1 MADSTITCPNCKSD
15 IPLGEAVAHRLREE
29 LAADFE
35 KERQRLTQAISEREA
50 KIASERKAIEER
62 SRAVADEIS
71 RGLDVERAKLRDAA
85 LREAA
90 EQSAVAM
97 KDLQAQLESQQK
109 RLAEAQGAEL
119 ELRIKQRELAEAKD
133 AMELNMARKLD
144 EERQRISEEARV
156 KAAEAE
162 QLKIADKDNKIRDLQ
177 EQIGALQKRAEQGS
191 MQSQGETLEIALENT
206 LRTAFP
212 FDEIIEVKKG
222 QRGADIIHRVRTNT
236 GVDCGTILWEA
247 KRAAN
252 WSADWPTKLKD
263 DQREAKADLAVIVTT
278 CPPAG
283 LRGIGQVDGI
293 WACETPFAIA
303 IATALRQGLV
313 ATANLRLQ
321 QTNSVDKMAMLYEH
335 LCSVPFRQN
344 IEAIVESF
352 KGLKDQLDAEKR
364 AFAKQWK
371 EREFQLEK
379 AITHTAALYG
389 GIQGIAGRE
398 ALPEIRSLALPM

>member
-97 KDLQAQLESQQK
+97 KDLQSQLESQQK

>member
-50 KIASERKAIEER
+50 KMASERKAIEER

-90 EQSAVAM
+90 AQSAVAM

-144 EERQRISEEARV
+144 EERQRISEEARM

-321 QTNSVDKMAMLYEH
+321 QTNSADKMAMLYEH
-335 LCSVPFRQN
+335 LCSVSFRQN

>member
-97 KDLQAQLESQQK
+97 KDLQSQLESQQK

-177 EQIGALQKRAEQGS
+177 EQIGALQKRAEQVS

-321 QTNSVDKMAMLYEH
+321 QTNSADKMAMLYEH

>member
-97 KDLQAQLESQQK
+97 KDLQSQLESQQK

-321 QTNSVDKMAMLYEH
+321 QTNSVDKMALLYKH

>member
-1 MADSTITCPNCKSD
+1 MADSTITCPSCKSD

-321 QTNSVDKMAMLYEH
+321 QTNSVDKMALLYKH

>member
-35 KERQRLTQAISEREA
+35 KERQRLTQGISEREA

-90 EQSAVAM
+90 EQSALAM

-119 ELRIKQRELAEAKD
+119 ELRIKQRELAEARD

-321 QTNSVDKMAMLYEH
+321 QTNSADKMAMLYEH

>member
-321 QTNSVDKMAMLYEH
+321 QTNSVDKMALLYKH

>member
-90 EQSAVAM
+90 EQSALAM

-119 ELRIKQRELAEAKD
+119 ELRIKQRELAEARD

-321 QTNSVDKMAMLYEH
+321 QTNSADKMAMLYEH

>member
-62 SRAVADEIS
+62 SRSVADEIS

-97 KDLQAQLESQQK
+97 KDLQSQLESQQK

-321 QTNSVDKMAMLYEH
+321 QTNSADKMAMLYEH

>member
-97 KDLQAQLESQQK
+97 KDLQSQLESQQK

-321 QTNSVDKMAMLYEH
+321 QTNSADKMAMLYEH

>member
-1 MADSTITCPNCKSD
+1 MAESTITCPNCKSD

-90 EQSAVAM
+90 EQSALAM

-321 QTNSVDKMAMLYEH
+321 QTNSADKMAMLYEH

>member
-71 RGLDVERAKLRDAA
+71 RGLDFERAKLRDAA

-90 EQSAVAM
+90 EQSALAM

-321 QTNSVDKMAMLYEH
+321 QTNSADKMAMLYEH

>member
-1 MADSTITCPNCKSD
+1 MSTDALPAKDRMGQWSEWITQQFGGLQSD
-15 IPLGEAVAHRLREE
+15 LYGDTVFDGHM
-29 LAADFE
+29 
-35 KERQRLTQAISEREA
+35 QT
-50 KIASERKAIEER
+50 
-62 SRAVADEIS
+62 SRAGQVILTKLEASRHRVVRTPQMARTSEVPYLKIVAPWQ
-71 RGLDVERAKLRDAA
+71 G
-85 LREAA
+85 
-90 EQSAVAM
+90 
-97 KDLQAQLESQQK
+97 QAQVHQ
-109 RLAEAQGAEL
+109 
-119 ELRIKQRELAEAKD
+119 
-133 AMELNMARKLD
+133 M
-144 EERQRISEEARV
+144 
-156 KAAEAE
+156 
-162 QLKIADKDNKIRDLQ
+162 
-177 EQIGALQKRAEQGS
+177 
-191 MQSQGETLEIALENT
+191 
-206 LRTAFP
+206 
-212 FDEIIEVKKG
+212 
-222 QRGADIIHRVRTNT
+222 
-236 GVDCGTILWEA
+236 
-247 KRAAN
+247 
-252 WSADWPTKLKD
+252 
-263 DQREAKADLAVIVTT
+263 QREAKADLAVIVTT

-321 QTNSVDKMAMLYEH
+321 QTNSADKMAMLYEH

>member
-90 EQSAVAM
+90 EQSALAM

-162 QLKIADKDNKIRDLQ
+162 
-177 EQIGALQKRAEQGS
+177 
-191 MQSQGETLEIALENT
+191 
-206 LRTAFP
+206 
-212 FDEIIEVKKG
+212 
-222 QRGADIIHRVRTNT
+222 
-236 GVDCGTILWEA
+236 
-247 KRAAN
+247 
-252 WSADWPTKLKD
+252 
-263 DQREAKADLAVIVTT
+263 
-278 CPPAG
+278 
-283 LRGIGQVDGI
+283 
-293 WACETPFAIA
+293 
-303 IATALRQGLV
+303 
-313 ATANLRLQ
+313 
-321 QTNSVDKMAMLYEH
+321 
-335 LCSVPFRQN
+335 
-344 IEAIVESF
+344 
-352 KGLKDQLDAEKR
+352 
-364 AFAKQWK
+364 
-371 EREFQLEK
+371 
-379 AITHTAALYG
+379 
-389 GIQGIAGRE
+389 
-398 ALPEIRSLALPM
+398 

>member
-1 MADSTITCPNCKSD
+1 MAESTITCPNCKSD

-35 KERQRLTQAISEREA
+35 KERQRLTQGISEREA

-90 EQSAVAM
+90 EQSALAM

-321 QTNSVDKMAMLYEH
+321 QTNSADKMAMLYEH

>member
-1 MADSTITCPNCKSD
+1 MADSTITCPNCKS
-15 IPLGEAVAHRLREE
+15 EE

-90 EQSAVAM
+90 EQSALAM

-321 QTNSVDKMAMLYEH
+321 QTNSVDKMALLYKH

>member
-62 SRAVADEIS
+62 SRAVAEEIS

-90 EQSAVAM
+90 EQSALAM

-321 QTNSVDKMAMLYEH
+321 QTNSADKMALLYKH
-335 LCSVPFRQN
+335 LCSVSFRQN

>member
-85 LREAA
+85 LREVA

-97 KDLQAQLESQQK
+97 KDLQSQLESQQK

-321 QTNSVDKMAMLYEH
+321 QTNSADKMAMLYEH

>member
-90 EQSAVAM
+90 EQSALAM

>member
-50 KIASERKAIEER
+50 KMASERRAIEER

-90 EQSAVAM
+90 EQSALAM

-321 QTNSVDKMAMLYEH
+321 QTNSADKMAMLYEH
-335 LCSVPFRQN
+335 LCSVSFRQN

>member
-97 KDLQAQLESQQK
+97 KDLQSQLESQQK

-119 ELRIKQRELAEAKD
+119 ELRIKQRELAEARD

-313 ATANLRLQ
+313 ATTNLRLQ
-321 QTNSVDKMAMLYEH
+321 QTNSADKMAMLYEH

>member
-97 KDLQAQLESQQK
+97 KDLQSQLESQQK

-119 ELRIKQRELAEAKD
+119 ELRIKQRELAEARD

-321 QTNSVDKMAMLYEH
+321 QTNSADKMAMLYEH

>member
-97 KDLQAQLESQQK
+97 KDLQSQIESQQK